1 MVVQE
6 TRSKNPIVRCDTTP
20 AQYQG
25 QPQNGQTVYDEPQSG
40 YIPTRRLKQ
49 NKKKKREEKKKKKES
64 SNGKVYL
71 IGEVKFE
78 IESI

>member
-1 MVVQE
+1 MRHDSGPVPGA
-6 TRSKNPIVRCDTTP
+6 TLK
-20 AQYQG
+20 G
-25 QPQNGQTVYDEPQSG
+25 QPQNGQTVYDEHLIG

-49 NKKKKREEKKKKKES
+49 TRGKKKKKEKEI

-71 IGEVKFE
+71 IGGVIFE